1 MADPGE
7 RSLIESGIPAQP
19 PSLIGGGIPDDRP
32 QRGFAALLLLVVR
45 LACGAGALVL
55 AVRILRGHADLAA
68 AAPAWGL
75 PAPGPALWVGGGLLV
90 LCGLML
96 VLGIGARLTALVAL
110 LVCLVAVATAGRV
123 AGGLALWGPAAL
135 AVGCLLVVWRGGGGA
150 QLLNRI
156 DP

>member
-7 RSLIESGIPAQP
+7 RSLIEGGIPARP
-19 PSLIGGGIPDDRP
+19 PSLIAGGIPCDGG
-32 QRGFAALLLLVVR
+32 QRGFAALLLLLVR
-45 LACGAGALVL
+45 LACGAGTLVL

-68 AAPAWGL
+68 AAPDWGL
-75 PAPGPALWVGGGLLV
+75 PAPAPLLWAGGGLLV
-90 LCGLML
+90 LAGLAL
-96 VLGIGARLTALVAL
+96 VLGLGPRLAALVAL
-110 LVCLVAVATAGRV
+110 LTCLAAVATAGRV
-123 AGGLALWGPAAL
+123 DGGLALWLPAAV

>member
-7 RSLIESGIPAQP
+7 RSLIEGGIPARP
-19 PSLIGGGIPDDRP
+19 PSLIAGGIPGDGG
-32 QRGFAALLLLVVR
+32 QRGFAALLLLLVR

-68 AAPAWGL
+68 AAPDWGL
-75 PAPGPALWVGGGLLV
+75 PAPAPLLWVGGGLLV
-90 LCGLML
+90 LAGLAL
-96 VLGIGARLTALVAL
+96 VLGLAPRLAALVAL
-110 LVCLVAVATAGRV
+110 LTCLAAVATAGRV
-123 AGGLALWGPAAL
+123 DGGLALWLPAAV

>member
-7 RSLIESGIPAQP
+7 RSLIEGGIPARP
-19 PSLIGGGIPDDRP
+19 PSLISGGIPDERRP
-32 QRGFAALLLLVVR
+32 RGFAALLLLVVR

-55 AVRILRGHADLAA
+55 AVRLLRGHADLAA
-68 AAPAWGL
+68 AAPDWGL
-75 PAPGPALWVGGGLLV
+75 PAPGPVLWVGGGLLV
-90 LCGLML
+90 LCGLAL
-96 VLGIGARLTALVAL
+96 VLGIAARLAGLVAL
-110 LVCLVAVATAGRV
+110 AACLVAVATAGRV
-123 AGGLALWGPAAL
+123 DGGLALWGPAAL

>member
-7 RSLIESGIPAQP
+7 RSLIEGGIPARP
-19 PSLIGGGIPDDRP
+19 PSLISGGIPDERRP
-32 QRGFAALLLLVVR
+32 RGFAALLLLVVR

-55 AVRILRGHADLAA
+55 AVRLLRGHADLAA
-68 AAPAWGL
+68 AAPDWGL
-75 PAPGPALWVGGGLLV
+75 PAPGPVLWVGGGLLV
-90 LCGLML
+90 LCGLAL
-96 VLGIGARLTALVAL
+96 VLGIAARLAGLVAL
-110 LVCLVAVATAGRV
+110 AACLVVVATAGRV
-123 AGGLALWGPAAL
+123 DGGLALWGPAAL